1 MANGPELNRGKTI
14 ADQNTAVIEPRR
26 QGPLRIMIAGGGTG
40 GHLFPGIAIAQA
52 FTAKDP
58 CNKIVFVSTGNA
70 LEQSMLSEKSFEL
83 KQICVEGFKQRG
95 VVNQVK
101 ALLKIPIA
109 IFQSIRIIK
118 KFKPGLVIG
127 MGSYAAGPVAVAAK
141 LLKIKIVLHEQNILP
156 GLTNRMLA
164 GIADRIYV
172 SFENP
177 PAVFNPAKTR
187 ITGNPVRSGI
197 LREAGRKR
205 VKKQVFTV
213 LIIGGSQGAHSIN
226 MAIEDALQHIPDP
239 ERFFFIHQTGTKD
252 LDRVT
257 QAYRE
262 RGMPAKVR
270 AFFSDMAEPYN
281 LADLIVCR
289 AGATTAAEVTA
300 LGKAVIFIPFPFA
313 ADNHQVLNARMLSDG
328 RAAETILEKD
338 LDGRLLARRIRYY
351 EKKPHQLAGM
361 ARRAANLGHPHAAE
375 AIVADCYRLLA
386 GLKANS

>member
-1 MANGPELNRGKTI
+1 VANGPELNRGKTI

-213 LIIGGSQGAHSIN
+213 
-226 MAIEDALQHIPDP
+226 
-239 ERFFFIHQTGTKD
+239 
-252 LDRVT
+252 
-257 QAYRE
+257 
-262 RGMPAKVR
+262 
-270 AFFSDMAEPYN
+270 
-281 LADLIVCR
+281 
-289 AGATTAAEVTA
+289 
-300 LGKAVIFIPFPFA
+300 
-313 ADNHQVLNARMLSDG
+313 NHQVLNGRMLSDG